1 MHQVAFVGDGVN
13 DSLALVQ
20 SDLGVAIGAGMD
32 IAIEAADVVLM
43 NRCPLVSTVG
53 GQLSELVYAAR

>member
-1 MHQVAFVGDGVN
+1 MATRCDGCCCCDWLIAGAQVAFVGDGVN

-20 SDLGVAIGAGMD
+20 SDLGIAIGAGMD

-43 NRCPLVSTVG
+43 NR
-53 GQLSELVYAAR
+53 